1 MVKIGVLVSGGGTN
15 LQALLDAQD
24 QGRLHSGQIALVV
37 SSRAG
42 AYALE
47 RAKQHGV
54 ESATLARRASTSSSG
69 LSRTWISM
77 GSMPLPSC
85 LSNPTLHSG
94 AAGPL
99 CGPPPSPLLG
109 KSIPI

>member
-1 MVKIGVLVSGGGTN
+1 IHVRLSPDDEVLALRARVAE
-15 LQALLDAQD
+15 LEAQADVD
-24 QGRLHSGQIALVV
+24 FDGLHA
-37 SSRAG
+37 
-42 AYALE
+42 
-47 RAKQHGV
+47 
-54 ESATLARRASTSSSG
+54 
-69 LSRTWISM
+69 
-77 GSMPLPSC
+77 LPSC